1 LCRWW
6 RDGGRETYAC
16 GGFFGA
22 CAGCGRLLGR
32 HGCFVDGGVGILNGG
47 LSREECRRKRVGRWV
62 HTLILGFLDLIT
74 GDARCGG
81 EGECGSLRREYMR

>member
-1 LCRWW
+1 
-6 RDGGRETYAC
+6 
-16 GGFFGA
+16 
-22 CAGCGRLLGR
+22 
-32 HGCFVDGGVGILNGG
+32 LNGG